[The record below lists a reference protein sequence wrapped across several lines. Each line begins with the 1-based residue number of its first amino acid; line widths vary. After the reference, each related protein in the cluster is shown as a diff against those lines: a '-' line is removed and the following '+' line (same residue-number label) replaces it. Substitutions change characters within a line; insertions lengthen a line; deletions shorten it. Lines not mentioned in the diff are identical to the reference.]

1 MKRFLWIICL
11 LFFLSGCTNENDS
24 LDRVLALRSK
34 LLSQAVEFDAV
45 ITADYSDKIYTFGV
59 HCSADVR
66 GQLTFNVSEPD
77 TIAGITGTVSS
88 NGGKLTFDDQ
98 ALAFPTLADGQL
110 SPVSAPWVLMNTL
123 RSGYLTSAGLDGD
136 NVRIAI
142 DDSYAD
148 NALHLDIW
156 LDGQDLPSRGEILWK
171 GRRILSVEVKN
182 FRFV

>member
-1 MKRFLWIICL
+1 M
-11 LFFLSGCTNENDS
+11 S
-24 LDRVLALRSK
+24 LRSK
-34 LLSQAVEFDAV
+34 LLAQGAEFDAV
-45 ITADYSDKIYTFGV
+45 ITADYSDKTYTFDV
-59 HCSADVR
+59 HCAVDVQ
-66 GQLTFNVSEPD
+66 GQLTFEITAPD
-77 TIAGITGTVSS
+77 TIAGITGTVAS

-123 RSGYLTSAGLDGD
+123 RSGYLTSAGLEGN
-136 NVRIAI
+136 NVRVAI

-182 FRFV
+182 FHFV